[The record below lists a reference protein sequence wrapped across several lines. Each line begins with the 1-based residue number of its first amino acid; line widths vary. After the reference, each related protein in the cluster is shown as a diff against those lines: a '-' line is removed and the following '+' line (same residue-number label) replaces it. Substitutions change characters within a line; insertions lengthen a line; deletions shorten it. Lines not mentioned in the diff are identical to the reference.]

1 MEFDFQQQPG
11 LTLLD
16 RNLVRDG
23 EPLVSIITPFYNGG
37 KYFEQTFNC
46 VMNQTFPWFE
56 WIIVDDGSTKQD
68 DLAVLDQFALKDP
81 RIRVYHK
88 KNGGISSARTYG
100 IRYSKTEFVL
110 PLDCDDL
117 IEPTFVEVCYWM
129 LQKNPNA
136 AWSYTDSVGF
146 GGQ

>member
-88 KNGGISSARTYG
+88 KMGVFPLPATMV
-100 IRYSKTEFVL
+100 FVTPKQNL
-110 PLDCDDL
+110 YFRW
-117 IEPTFVEVCYWM
+117 IVM
-129 LQKNPNA
+129 I
-136 AWSYTDSVGF
+136 
-146 GGQ
+146 

>member
-23 EPLVSIITPFYNGG
+23 EPLVYIITPFYNGG

-56 WIIVDDGSTKQD
+56 WIIWP
-68 DLAVLDQFALKDP
+68 FW
-81 RIRVYHK
+81 
-88 KNGGISSARTYG
+88 IS
-100 IRYSKTEFVL
+100 L
-110 PLDCDDL
+110 H
-117 IEPTFVEVCYWM
+117 
-129 LQKNPNA
+129 
-136 AWSYTDSVGF
+136 
-146 GGQ
+146 